1 MRQWT
6 RMTLLAAAALL
17 VFLVVWVPASV
28 CGKKVETAA
37 RREDVPFIK
46 CQVCE
51 MIAAQLQHQVQKK
64 QAQISPK
71 KISEY
76 QIIEIAENV
85 CNLKKEEAD
94 WITRIDIVEKGDKL
108 ALVEQEEEGM
118 CNAECKTIEKAC
130 QDVMGYSD
138 TDVAEYI
145 YSSKPQLDKLTN
157 YLCKDLSGAC
167 SRKPPPVPK
176 DRIPGEAFAPK
187 PSKQVEM
194 DKIMRSMEG
203 MPGAPGMK
211 MYSREELMNNM
222 NLGNED
228 ADDEDGEDA
237 EEPNFPKNLGKVLRE
252 KDKGKKE
259 DWKQKVTKQVVT
271 TGDTLKK
278 HAQRVSNRVR
288 QWWKGI
294 KAGVHAKKKTK
305 TTTSRTGKSEL

>member
-6 RMTLLAAAALL
+6 TMAVLALL
-17 VFLVVWVPASV
+17 VFSVAWVPSSV
-28 CGKKVETAA
+28 CAKKVETAA
-37 RREDVPFIK
+37 RREDVPFIR

-51 MIAAQLQHQVQKK
+51 MIAAQLQQQVQKK

-108 ALVEQEEEGM
+108 ELVEQEEEGM

-130 QDVMGYSD
+130 QDVIGYSD

-167 SRKPPPVPK
+167 TKKPPPVPK
-176 DRIPGEAFAPK
+176 NRIPGEAFTPK
-187 PSKQVEM
+187 PSKQAEM

-222 NLGNED
+222 NVGNED
-228 ADDEDGEDA
+228 AEDDEDDEDSA
-237 EEPNFPKNLGKVLRE
+237 EQPNFPKNLGKVLRE
-252 KDKGKKE
+252 KEKAGKE
-259 DWKQKVTKQVVT
+259 DWKKKITKQAVS
-271 TGDTLKK
+271 TGETLKK

-288 QWWKGI
+288 QWWKGM
-294 KAGVHAKKKTK
+294 KAGGQAKKQQKTS
-305 TTTSRTGKSEL
+305 SRTGKSEL